1 MPLSPD
7 VQQAWPTVHQYDEA
21 LLNASLTVYDS
32 NIKHGRLHQD
42 STGPFHFNDVRA
54 GTRYVS
60 VYRVDDWI
68 VRCLT
73 GNPPPD
79 LRARYQAINSYHEKY
94 AQQLSFFVPHIWV
107 EPAIKIK
114 GKDWPFIKASYVAH
128 ASLGTFLEEHHM
140 ERQLVS
146 TLSDQF
152 LHMIETLESLQVAH
166 GDLDVSNI
174 LVCGTPPDITLRLID
189 FDSMFVPTLKGIVKE
204 GRPWEAGHEHFQPVQ
219 HDVRKFDREMDRFSA
234 LVIYLSLIA
243 LVEDERLWETC
254 KANEENKLLLG
265 SHDFRQLGIS
275 PACQELRSR
284 YHHETLQKCLDEL
297 AGSLEESRMPRSLSE
312 IIHTPRQQRG
322 KRVPGY
328 MPLDLPLSLDHV
340 ASVSPAS
347 PSFSTTPEPEPQ
359 RIPSAELPIPV
370 VYIQGQETQA
380 QVQQAPSNKKSSAAV
395 GWLSIALLAA
405 IILAVPFTVQAPG
418 LWVIPAIIGLVLI
431 VVWRKSHST

>member
-1 MPLSPD
+1 MPLSPH
-7 VQQAWPTVHQYDEA
+7 VHQAWPTVHQYDEA
-21 LLNASLTVYDS
+21 LLNASSTVYDS
-32 NIKHGRLHQD
+32 DIKHGRLHQD

-54 GTRYVS
+54 GTRYVC

-73 GNPPPD
+73 GNPPSD
-79 LRARYQAINSYHEKY
+79 LLARYQAINSYHAKY
-94 AQQLSFFVPHIWV
+94 VKQLPFFVPHIWV
-107 EPAIKIK
+107 EPAIKIG
-114 GKDWPFIKASYVAH
+114 GKEWPFIKLSYVAH

-146 TLSDQF
+146 TLADQF
-152 LHMIETLESLQVAH
+152 LHMVETMDSLQVAH

-174 LVCGTPPDITLRLID
+174 LVCGISSDITLRLID
-189 FDSMFVPTLKGIVKE
+189 FDSMFVPTLEGIVKE
-204 GRPWEAGHEHFQPVQ
+204 GKPWEAGHEHFQPVLP
-219 HDVRKFDREMDRFSA
+219 DVRKFNGEMDRFSA

-243 LVEDERLWETC
+243 LVEDGQLWEIC

-284 YHHETLQKCLDEL
+284 YHIETLQKCLDEL

-322 KRVPGY
+322 KSIVEY
-328 MPLDLPLSLDHV
+328 TALDLPVSLDHV
-340 ASVSPAS
+340 VSAPPAS
-347 PSFSTTPEPEPQ
+347 QSFSAAPEPEPR

-370 VYIQGQETQA
+370 AYVQGQETQA
-380 QVQQAPSNKKSSAAV
+380 QQAPSNKKSFAAV

-405 IILAVPFTVQAPG
+405 IILAALFTVPAPW

-431 VVWRKSHST
+431 GVWRNSHSK

>member
-1 MPLSPD
+1 MPLSPQ

-21 LLNASLTVYDS
+21 LLNASSAVYDS
-32 NIKHGRLHQD
+32 DIKHGRLHQD

-54 GTRYVS
+54 GTRYVC
-60 VYRVDDWI
+60 VYRVDAWI

-73 GNPPPD
+73 GNPPPN
-79 LRARYQAINSYHEKY
+79 LRERYQAISSYHAKY
-94 AQQLSFFVPHIWV
+94 MQQLSFFVPHLWV
-107 EPAIKIK
+107 EPAIKIE

-146 TLSDQF
+146 TLADQF
-152 LHMIETLESLQVAH
+152 LHMVETMESLQVAH

-174 LVCGTPPDITLRLID
+174 LVCGTPPDITLCMID
-189 FDSMFVPTLKGIVKE
+189 FDSMFVPTLRGIVKE

-219 HDVRKFDREMDRFSA
+219 PDVRKFDREMDRFSA

-243 LVEDERLWETC
+243 LVEDGRLWETC

-275 PACQELRSR
+275 SACQELRAR
-284 YHHETLQKCLDEL
+284 YHLETLQKCLDEL
-297 AGSLEESRMPRSLSE
+297 AASLEESRMPRSLSE

-322 KRVPGY
+322 KSVPGY
-328 MPLDLPLSLDHV
+328 MPLDLPLPLDHV
-340 ASVSPAS
+340 ASVSLAA
-347 PSFSTTPEPEPQ
+347 PSFSPAPEPEPR

-370 VYIQGQETQA
+370 AYIQGQETRA

-395 GWLSIALLAA
+395 GWLSIALLAT
-405 IILAVPFTVQAPG
+405 IVLAVLFTMQAPG

-431 VVWRKSHST
+431 VVWRNSQST